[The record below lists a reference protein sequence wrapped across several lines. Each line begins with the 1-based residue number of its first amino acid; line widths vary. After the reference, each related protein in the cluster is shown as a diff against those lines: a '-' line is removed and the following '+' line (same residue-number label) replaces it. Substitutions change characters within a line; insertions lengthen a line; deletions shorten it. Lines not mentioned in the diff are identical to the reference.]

1 MYEAQKKA
9 FNIDWN
15 NSLYNK
21 KIPDIK
27 KIIYVPCLCHKILRS
42 YIYIWDPAQRSRSE
56 VRVASFVSPQLGGGA
71 RWGEKRKKKIF
82 CFSKRGEMQLGLS
95 PDSLDYMLPKG
106 FSNKFIKIEFFC

>member
-15 NSLYNK
+15 KSLYNK

-56 VRVASFVSPQLGGGA
+56 VRVASFVSPQLGGGLD
-71 RWGEKRKKKIF
+71 GEKRERKKYFVLAKEEREIVD
-82 CFSKRGEMQLGLS
+82 R
-95 PDSLDYMLPKG
+95 LDG
-106 FSNKFIKIEFFC
+106 RIK